1 MIKRIFTL
9 GLAACMA
16 LSLLTVG
23 AGAAGDAKLETIRAL
38 GILNGDGTGNLNLS
52 SSVTRAQFVTMMT
65 AASAYQDS
73 VGDGSGVSLF
83 KDVKSDH
90 WASQYIRL
98 AVEQGWVSGY
108 VDGTFRP
115 DNTVTLEEACTALLK
130 LLGYDSSSLA
140 GSYPAAQLS
149 KASALGLRDDLS
161 AAQGQALT
169 RQDCVTLFYNL
180 LTSQTST
187 GAVYGTTLG
196 YTITNGQVDYTT
208 LVTADTKGPYVAE
221 GGVVSVPFSTDGAV
235 VYRDGAQSSLSAVQS
250 YDVYYYN
257 ANLSTIWVYSN
268 RVSGTLTAVA
278 PSAAAPTSVTV
289 SGVSYELGTVD
300 AVYKC
305 SSQGSFSTGDL
316 VTLLLGMNGEVVDV
330 ISAADVEMTYYGVVV
345 SSEKVSSTTAGASS
359 ATVQSQTVVAC
370 TDGVARTFYTGTGT
384 YSVGRLVTVTVDD
397 GGTSIQS
404 MQNRS
409 LSGTVNSAGTTF
421 AGYSFAGSVEIL
433 DTDSDGGYV
442 RIYPSRLAGTKL
454 SSDDVVYYTLNENDE
469 IDRLILRD
477 VTGDTL
483 RYVYITSAQESSENM
498 NVSGSY
504 TYWYNGQSASF
515 SGSTVYNVSVG
526 GAALVYEDGQLK
538 SVKQLSS
545 VTLTELGDLSAM
557 AGNKKY
563 LLAEDVTVILRQS
576 GTGGYYA
583 ASLSEINTTDYT
595 LKGWYDD
602 LGYSAGGRIR
612 VIVATEIQ

>member
-65 AASAYQDS
+65 AASVYQDS

-115 DNTVTLEEACTALLK
+115 DNAVTLEEACTALLK

-161 AAQGQALT
+161 VAQGQALT

-289 SGVSYELGTVD
+289 SGVSYELGTVN

-404 MQNRS
+404 MQNKS

-421 AGYSFAGSVEIL
+421 AGHAFAGSVEIL

-526 GAALVYEDGQLK
+526 GAALAYEDGQLK

>member
-1 MIKRIFTL
+1 
-9 GLAACMA
+9 MA

-65 AASAYQDS
+65 AASVYQDS

-115 DNTVTLEEACTALLK
+115 DNAVTLEEACTALLK

-140 GSYPAAQLS
+140 GSYPAAQMS

-404 MQNRS
+404 MQNKS

-421 AGYSFAGSVEIL
+421 AGHAFAGSVEIL